1 MKAKFMEVK
10 NIQTFVD
17 FVSQLKGSVFLK
29 NGEIKVNARS
39 VLGVHYILS
48 ENPNG
53 IEFEVDEEEEKVKL
67 LEFMMQGNYQD
78 EKY

>member
-53 IEFEVDEEEEKVKL
+53 IEVEVGDEEDKVKL
-67 LEFMMQGNYQD
+67 LEFMMQGNYLD
-78 EKY
+78 EK

>member
-48 ENPNG
+48 ENPKG
-53 IEFEVDEEEEKVKL
+53 IEVEVDNEEDKVKL
-67 LEFMMQGNYQD
+67 LEFMMQGDYLD
-78 EKY
+78 EQ

>member
-53 IEFEVDEEEEKVKL
+53 IEVEVDDEEDKVKL
-67 LEFMMQGNYQD
+67 LEFMMQGDYLD
-78 EKY
+78 EQ

>member
-53 IEFEVDEEEEKVKL
+53 IEVEVDDEEDKVKL
-67 LEFMMQGNYQD
+67 LEFMMQGNYLD
-78 EKY
+78 EK